1 MKIGYILR
9 SLEDSGVT
17 VYCLRLAEAMRHR
30 GHEVFLVSD
39 GGVYADEVRRRGL
52 RYHHLPLC
60 RGPLRSYV
68 AARRLADIVR
78 TERPDILHGNWRRAQ
93 MACHLAEKATG
104 VPYVTT
110 LHLVGIPDSWLY
122 RRLSH
127 WGRLTIAPCS
137 EAVAYLQTHFGVPR
151 ERIRLIFHGVDCEQ
165 WPATTA
171 ERQVEARR
179 QIGLPLEAPVLVCVA
194 RLEAVKR
201 HDLLLR
207 ALAEARRSEAGA
219 GLRLLLV
226 GDGQEREA
234 LGRLAGAL
242 GLSEAV
248 TFLGFADPHGALAA
262 ADAFVLASDKESF
275 GFAPVEAMFTGRAV
289 IRTDS
294 EGARDQIVPGETG
307 QIVPRGDA
315 GALAVA
321 IRDVAARRGL
331 WAEAG
336 VRARAVA
343 VQRFGIE
350 RMVEQTEQ
358 CYKDALS
365 DAGAASVRGC

>member
-1 MKIGYILR
+1 MKIGYVLR

-17 VYCLRLAEAMRHR
+17 VYCLRLAEAMRRR
-30 GHEVFLVSD
+30 GHDVFLVSD
-39 GGVYADEVRRRGL
+39 GGVYADEVKRRNL
-52 RYHHLPLC
+52 RHHPLPLC
-60 RGPLRSYV
+60 RGPLRSLL

-78 TERPDILHGNWRRAQ
+78 AERPDILHGNWRRAQ

-151 ERIRLIFHGVDCEQ
+151 ERIRLIFHGVDPEQ
-165 WPATTA
+165 WPVATP
-171 ERQVEARR
+171 ERQAAARR
-179 QIGLPLEAPVLVCVA
+179 QFGLPLEAPVLVCVA

-207 ALAEARRSEAGA
+207 ALAEVRRSEAGA

-234 LGRLAGAL
+234 LRRLAGAL
-242 GLSEAV
+242 GLSDAV
-248 TFLGFADPHGALAA
+248 SFLGFTDPHAALAA

-307 QIVPRGDA
+307 QIVPRGDV
-315 GALAVA
+315 GTLAAAMV
-321 IRDVAARRGL
+321 DVVARRGF
-331 WAEAG
+331 WAECGA
-336 VRARAVA
+336 RARAAA
-343 VQRFGIE
+343 VRQFTLDQ
-350 RMVEQTEQ
+350 MAEQTER
-358 CYKDALS
+358 CCLDAL
-365 DAGAASVRGC
+365 ATVGATESRNL